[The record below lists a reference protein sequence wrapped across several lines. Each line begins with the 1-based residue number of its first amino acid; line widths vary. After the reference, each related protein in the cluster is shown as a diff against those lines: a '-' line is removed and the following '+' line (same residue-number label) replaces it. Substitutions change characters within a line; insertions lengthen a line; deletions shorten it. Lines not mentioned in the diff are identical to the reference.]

1 MHELTVGAATA
12 WLRGW
17 AAAIGENEQHLT
29 ALDAAIGDADHGANL
44 RRGVAAVIAQ
54 LDAHPPSTVAEA
66 LTLAGEALVGTV
78 GGASGPLFGTL
89 LLRAAAA
96 AATDR
101 PALDGPGLAAALRAG
116 TDGVRERGRA
126 EPGDKTMLDA
136 LLPAIDA
143 FDGALASGQPLDRAV
158 RIAAD
163 AARAARDATARMV
176 AKRGRASQLG
186 DRSLGAID
194 PGSASAALLLD
205 ALAAALGAEATP
217 TPTAPS
223 GAAPPSTAPIAP
235 RVGIVLVSHSYALAQ
250 AARLLADEVV
260 GEHPPRIALAA
271 GRADGGTGTNA
282 TRVAAAISE
291 ASQGRG
297 VVVITDLGSA
307 VLSADM
313 ALEQLGGRIPVR
325 VVAAPFVEG
334 LLAATVRA
342 AAGDELDTV
351 AAEAEAALAP
361 KRALL
366 RYDDVPGPGDGP
378 IAAPRAATA
387 RPASGDAAAGVV
399 TATATVV
406 NEGGLHARPAA
417 EIAALAARFTA
428 ELTIAVEGKPLA
440 SARSPLAIAV
450 LAAGP
455 GTLVQLSAE
464 GADARPAIDALI
476 ALLRTGFGEP
486 LVAAATEGA
495 TPSAPALSAPALPA
509 ATVPAAART
518 TASETAAPVPVAPDA
533 AEPGSGALGV
543 SPGRVIGPVAV
554 LVHAIAEPSATA
566 VLAPPARAAAAGI
579 LRDALEATGLDYR
592 RRAAATSGHRAEV
605 LAATAAIAADPA
617 LAEGATAAIRAR
629 GLTPERAIWETIG
642 ATAEQYRSSGGTL
655 VDRITDLH
663 DVRDRVIARLT
674 GVEAPGLPERR
685 EPYVLVADDLAPA
698 DTVTLDPATCL
709 ALVTEG
715 GGPTSHTAIIAREL
729 GLPAVVGVAGAT
741 GIPDGTLVLVDG
753 STGEVIVQP
762 DPVVQATATGVI
774 RVPPFRGPGQT
785 ADGHRV
791 VLSANVG
798 APREI
803 ARAVERGAEGVGL
816 FRTEFCFLDR
826 ADEPSV
832 AEQVAAYREVFAAFP
847 AQRVIVRTLDA
858 GSDKPLPFFT
868 PIHEPNPVLGL
879 RGVRTAIRDPLVL
892 ERQLRA
898 IAEAAAVE
906 RADVAVM
913 APMIATLGET
923 REFAARAREAGIR
936 SIGVMLETPAAA
948 LTATELC
955 GVVDFLSVGTNDL
968 SQYTMAADRMS
979 AALAPLADPWQ
990 PALLRIIRIVG
1001 EAAAATGTPVGL
1013 CGEAA
1018 ADPDFAAVLV
1028 GLGASSLSMVARAIP
1043 TVGARLAGVTLAQ
1056 CRAAAAAACAA
1067 PDPVAARDAARA
1079 ALR

>member
-96 AATDR
+96 ATTDR
-101 PALDGPGLAAALRAG
+101 PALDGPAIAAALRAG

-143 FDGALASGQPLDRAV
+143 LDGALASGQPLDRAM

-217 TPTAPS
+217 TPAAPR
-223 GAAPPSTAPIAP
+223 GAARPATAPIAP

-342 AAGDELDTV
+342 AAGDDLDTV

-378 IAAPRAATA
+378 IAAPRAASA

-406 NEGGLHARPAA
+406 NEGGLHTRPAA
-417 EIAALAARFTA
+417 EISALAARFTA
-428 ELTIAVEGKPLA
+428 ELMIAVDGKPLA
-440 SARSPLAIAV
+440 SARSPLAIAL

-455 GTLVQLSAE
+455 GALVHISAE
-464 GADARPAIDALI
+464 GADAGPAVDALV
-476 ALLRTGFGEP
+476 ALLGTGFGEP
-486 LVAAATEGA
+486 LVAAGPPGPTPSTV
-495 TPSAPALSAPALPA
+495 TPSAAASGTAFSAPA
-509 ATVPAAART
+509 
-518 TASETAAPVPVAPDA
+518 APDA
-533 AEPGSGALGV
+533 AEPGTGALGV

-592 RRAAATSGHRAEV
+592 RRVASTSGHRAEV
-605 LAATAAIAADPA
+605 LVATAAIATDPA
-617 LAEGATAAIRAR
+617 LGEAATAAIRAR
-629 GLTPERAIWETIG
+629 GLTPERAIWEAIA
-642 ATAEQYRSSGGTL
+642 ATAEQYRSSGGAL
-655 VDRITDLH
+655 VDRVTDLH

-674 GVEAPGLPERR
+674 GVEPPGLPERR

-741 GIPDGTLVLVDG
+741 GIPDDTLVLVDG

-762 DPVVQATATGVI
+762 DPIVQATATGVI
-774 RVPPFRGPGQT
+774 TVPPFRGPGQT
-785 ADGHRV
+785 SDGHRV

-847 AQRVIVRTLDA
+847 EQRVIVRTLDA

-898 IAEAAAVE
+898 IAEAAAAE

-990 PALLRIIRIVG
+990 PALLRMIRIVG

-1056 CRAAAAAACAA
+1056 CTSAAAAACAA
-1067 PDPVAARDAARA
+1067 PDPVAAREAARA

>member
-44 RRGVAAVIAQ
+44 RRGAAAVIERW
-54 LDAHPPSTVAEA
+54 DAHPPTTVHEA

-89 LLRAAAA
+89 LLRAAAEIGDR
-96 AATDR
+96 ATV
-101 PALDGPGLAAALRAG
+101 DGSTLAAALRAG
-116 TDGVRERGRA
+116 TAGVRERGRV
-126 EPGDKTMLDA
+126 ELGDKTMLDA
-136 LLPAIDA
+136 LVPAVDA
-143 FDGALASGQPLDRAV
+143 LDAALDAGQPLAEAM
-158 RIAAD
+158 AA
-163 AARAARDATARMV
+163 AAHAGRSARDATARMV

-205 ALAAALGAEATP
+205 ALAAALGAEPPTTTENATVP
-217 TPTAPS
+217 STGGERSSTPTA
-223 GAAPPSTAPIAP
+223 
-235 RVGIVLVSHSYALAQ
+235 RVGIVLVSHSIDLAM
-250 AARLLADEVV
+250 AARMLADEVV
-260 GEHPPRIALAA
+260 GEHPPRIAIAA

-297 VVVITDLGSA
+297 VVVLTDLGSA

-313 ALEQLGGRIPVR
+313 ALEQIGGRIPVR

-334 LLAATVRA
+334 LLAAVVRA
-342 AAGDELDTV
+342 GVGDDLDTV
-351 AAEAEAALAP
+351 AAEAEAALLP
-361 KRALL
+361 KRVLL
-366 RYDDVPGPGDGP
+366 QRDVPEPGDTGVDDGEM
-378 IAAPRAATA
+378 ASARAL
-387 RPASGDAAAGVV
+387 
-399 TATATVV
+399 VV

-417 EIAALAARFTA
+417 EIAALAAGFA
-428 ELTIAVEGKPLA
+428 ADLTITVEGRPPA

-450 LAAGP
+450 LAAGA
-455 GTLVQLSAE
+455 GTAVRV
-464 GADARPAIDALI
+464 DAAGRDAQAAVDALV
-476 ALLRTGFGEP
+476 ALLNTGFGEP
-486 LVAAATEGA
+486 LVAGA
-495 TPSAPALSAPALPA
+495 T
-509 ATVPAAART
+509 ATPTGADT
-518 TASETAAPVPVAPDA
+518 EPTPVADTGTGP
-533 AEPGSGALGV
+533 LGV

-579 LRDALEATGLDYR
+579 LRDALEATARDYR
-592 RRAAATSGHRAEV
+592 RRAGETSGHRADV
-605 LAATAAIAADPA
+605 LAATAAIAGDPQLVEA
-617 LAEGATAAIRAR
+617 ATAAIRAR
-629 GLTPERAIWETIG
+629 GLTPERAIWEAI
-642 ATAEQYRSSGGTL
+642 AEAAGQYRAAGGEL
-655 VDRITDLH
+655 LDRVTDLT
-663 DVRDRVIARLT
+663 DVRDRVISRLL
-674 GVEAPGLPERR
+674 GVEPPGLPERR

-698 DTVTLDPATCL
+698 DTVTLDPELCL

-741 GIPDGTLVLVDG
+741 RIADGTLVLVDG
-753 STGEVIVQP
+753 ETGEVVVQP
-762 DPVVQATATGVI
+762 DSTLQSTATGVI
-774 RVPPFRGPGQT
+774 TLPPFRGPGGT
-785 ADGHRV
+785 ADGHRI

-847 AQRVIVRTLDA
+847 GHRIIVRTLDA

-898 IAEAAAVE
+898 IAEAAVAE

-913 APMIATLGET
+913 APMIATLAET
-923 REFAARAREAGIR
+923 REFAVRAREAGIQ
-936 SIGVMLETPAAA
+936 SVGVMLETPAAA

-979 AALAPLADPWQ
+979 AALAALADPWQ
-990 PALLRIIRIVG
+990 PALLRMIRIVG
-1001 EAAAATGTPVGL
+1001 EAAEATGTPMGL

-1043 TVGARLAGVTLAQ
+1043 TVGVRLAGVTLAQ
-1056 CRAAAAAACAA
+1056 CREAAAAACAA
-1067 PDPVAARDAARA
+1067 PEPLAARA
-1079 ALR
+1079 AARAVLG

>member
-44 RRGVAAVIAQ
+44 RRGAAAVIERW
-54 LDAHPPSTVAEA
+54 DAHPPATVRDA

-89 LLRAAAA
+89 LLRAADAVA
-96 AATDR
+96 GDA
-101 PALDGPGLAAALRAG
+101 PIDGPALAAALRAG
-116 TDGVRERGRA
+116 TAGVRERGRV
-126 EPGDKTMLDA
+126 ELGDKTMLDA
-136 LLPAIDA
+136 LVPAVDA
-143 FDGALASGQPLDRAV
+143 LDAALAAGEPLDRA
-158 RIAAD
+158 
-163 AARAARDATARMV
+163 ARAAAAAAAIARDGTARMV
-176 AKRGRASQLG
+176 ARRGRASQLG

-194 PGSASAALLLD
+194 PGAASAVLLLD
-205 ALAAALGAEATP
+205 SLAAALGAEP
-217 TPTAPS
+217 PTAAERSVPVAS
-223 GAAPPSTAPIAP
+223 EEHRAGAATA
-235 RVGIVLVSHSYALAQ
+235 RVGIVLVSHSSELAM
-250 AARLLADEVV
+250 AARRLADEVV
-260 GEHPPRIALAA
+260 GEHPPRIAIAA

-334 LLAATVRA
+334 LLAAAVRA
-342 AAGDELDTV
+342 GVGDDLDTV
-351 AAEAEAALAP
+351 AAEAEGALAP
-361 KRALL
+361 KSALL
-366 RYDDVPGPGDGP
+366 HPRGSAPTPQTEPESGPESESERGLTV
-378 IAAPRAATA
+378 TA
-387 RPASGDAAAGVV
+387 RAVV
-399 TATATVV
+399 A

-417 EIAALAARFTA
+417 EIAALAAQFTA
-428 ELTIAVEGKPLA
+428 ELTLSVDDRPPA

-450 LAAGP
+450 LAAAAGTTVEVSATGP
-455 GTLVQLSAE
+455 
-464 GADARPAIDALI
+464 DAAAAVDALI
-476 ALLRTGFGEP
+476 ALLGSGFGEP
-486 LVAAATEGA
+486 LVTG
-495 TPSAPALSAPALPA
+495 SAPVVA
-509 ATVPAAART
+509 A
-518 TASETAAPVPVAPDA
+518 S
-533 AEPGSGALGV
+533 GGALGV

-554 LVHAIAEPSATA
+554 LVHAVAEPSATV

-579 LRDALEATGLDYR
+579 LRDALEATAREYR
-592 RRAAATSGHRAEV
+592 RRAGETSGHRAEV
-605 LAATAAIAADPA
+605 LAATAAIAADPQ
-617 LAEGATAAIRAR
+617 LADDAATAIRSR
-629 GLTPERAIWETIG
+629 GLTPERAVWEAIG
-642 ATAEQYRSSGGTL
+642 RTAEQYRAAGGEL
-655 VDRITDLH
+655 LDRITDLN
-663 DVRDRVIARLT
+663 DVRDRVISRLT
-674 GVEAPGLPERR
+674 GVEPPGLPERR
-685 EPYVLVADDLAPA
+685 EPFVLVADDLAPA
-698 DTVTLDPATCL
+698 DTVSLDPATCL

-729 GLPAVVGVAGAT
+729 GLPAVVGVEGAT
-741 GIPDGTLVLVDG
+741 RIADGTLVLVDG
-753 STGEVIVQP
+753 ETGEVIVQP
-762 DPVVQATATGVI
+762 DPSQQATATGVI
-774 RVPPFRGPGQT
+774 TLPPFHGAGAT

-847 AQRVIVRTLDA
+847 GQRVIVRTLDA

-898 IAEAAAVE
+898 IAEAAAAE

-913 APMIATLGET
+913 APMIATLAET
-923 REFAARAREAGIR
+923 REFADRARGAGIR
-936 SIGVMLETPAAA
+936 SVGVMLETPAAA

-990 PALLRIIRIVG
+990 PALLRMIRLVG
-1001 EAAAATGTPVGL
+1001 DAAEATATPMGL

-1018 ADPDFAAVLV
+1018 ADPDYAAVLV

-1043 TVGARLAGVTLAQ
+1043 MVGARLAAVTLAQ

-1067 PDPVAARDAARA
+1067 PDPLAARSAARS
-1079 ALR
+1079 ALG

>member
-17 AAAIGENEQHLT
+17 AAAIGENEHHLT

-44 RRGVAAVIAQ
+44 RRGAAAVIERW
-54 LDAHPPSTVAEA
+54 DAHPPATVRDA

-89 LLRAAAA
+89 LLRAADAVA
-96 AATDR
+96 GDA
-101 PALDGPGLAAALRAG
+101 PIDGPALAAALRAG
-116 TDGVRERGRA
+116 TAGVRERGRV
-126 EPGDKTMLDA
+126 ELGDKTMLDA
-136 LLPAIDA
+136 LVPAVDA
-143 FDGALASGQPLDRAV
+143 LDAALAAGEPLDRA
-158 RIAAD
+158 
-163 AARAARDATARMV
+163 ARAAASAAAIARDGTARMV
-176 AKRGRASQLG
+176 ARRGRASQLG

-194 PGSASAALLLD
+194 PGAASAVLLLD
-205 ALAAALGAEATP
+205 SLAAALGAEP
-217 TPTAPS
+217 PTAAERSVPAAS
-223 GAAPPSTAPIAP
+223 AEHRAGAPRP
-235 RVGIVLVSHSYALAQ
+235 RVGIVLVSHSSELAM
-250 AARLLADEVV
+250 AARRLADEVV
-260 GEHPPRIALAA
+260 GEHPPRIAIAA

-334 LLAATVRA
+334 LLAAAVRA
-342 AAGDELDTV
+342 GVGGDLDTV
-351 AAEAEAALAP
+351 AAEAEGALAP
-361 KRALL
+361 KSALL
-366 RYDDVPGPGDGP
+366 RPRGSAPTPQTEPESGPESESERGLTV
-378 IAAPRAATA
+378 TA
-387 RPASGDAAAGVV
+387 RAVV
-399 TATATVV
+399 A

-417 EIAALAARFTA
+417 EIAALAAQFTA
-428 ELTIAVEGKPLA
+428 ELTLSVDGRPPA

-450 LAAGP
+450 LAAAAGTTVEVSATGP
-455 GTLVQLSAE
+455 
-464 GADARPAIDALI
+464 DAAAAVDALI
-476 ALLRTGFGEP
+476 ALLGSGFGEP
-486 LVAAATEGA
+486 LVTG
-495 TPSAPALSAPALPA
+495 A
-509 ATVPAAART
+509 ATVVAA
-518 TASETAAPVPVAPDA
+518 
-533 AEPGSGALGV
+533 GGGALGV

-554 LVHAIAEPSATA
+554 LVHAVAEPSATV

-579 LRDALEATGLDYR
+579 LRDALEATAREYR
-592 RRAAATSGHRAEV
+592 RRAGETSGHRAEV
-605 LAATAAIAADPA
+605 LAATAAIAADPQ
-617 LAEGATAAIRAR
+617 LADDAATAIRSR
-629 GLTPERAIWETIG
+629 GLTPERAVWEAIG
-642 ATAEQYRSSGGTL
+642 RTAEQYRAAGGEL
-655 VDRITDLH
+655 LDRITDLN
-663 DVRDRVIARLT
+663 DVRDRVISRLT
-674 GVEAPGLPERR
+674 GVEPPGLPERR
-685 EPYVLVADDLAPA
+685 EPFVLVADDLAPA
-698 DTVTLDPATCL
+698 DTVALDPATCL

-729 GLPAVVGVAGAT
+729 GLPAVVGVEGAT
-741 GIPDGTLVLVDG
+741 RIADGTLVLVDG
-753 STGEVIVQP
+753 ETGEVIVQP
-762 DPVVQATATGVI
+762 DPSQQATATGVI
-774 RVPPFRGPGQT
+774 TLPPFHGAGAT

-847 AQRVIVRTLDA
+847 GQRVIVRTLDA

-898 IAEAAAVE
+898 IAEAAAAE

-913 APMIATLGET
+913 APMIATLAET
-923 REFAARAREAGIR
+923 REFADRARGAGIR
-936 SIGVMLETPAAA
+936 SVGVMLETPAAA

-990 PALLRIIRIVG
+990 PALLRMIRIVG
-1001 EAAAATGTPVGL
+1001 EAAEATGTPMGL

-1028 GLGASSLSMVARAIP
+1028 GLGATSLSMVARAIP
-1043 TVGARLAGVTLAQ
+1043 TVGDRLAAVTLDQ
-1056 CRAAAAAACAA
+1056 CRDAAAAACAA
-1067 PDPVAARDAARA
+1067 PDPLAARAAARA
-1079 ALR
+1079 ALG

>member
-17 AAAIGENEQHLT
+17 AAAIGENEHHLT

-44 RRGVAAVIAQ
+44 RRGAAAVIERW
-54 LDAHPPSTVAEA
+54 DAHPPATVRDA

-89 LLRAAAA
+89 LLRAADAVA
-96 AATDR
+96 GDA
-101 PALDGPGLAAALRAG
+101 PIDGPALAAALRAG
-116 TDGVRERGRA
+116 TAGVRERGRV
-126 EPGDKTMLDA
+126 ELGDKTMLDA
-136 LLPAIDA
+136 LVPAVDA
-143 FDGALASGQPLDRAV
+143 LDAALAAGEPLDRA
-158 RIAAD
+158 
-163 AARAARDATARMV
+163 ARAAAAAAAIARDGTARMV
-176 AKRGRASQLG
+176 ARRGRASQLG

-194 PGSASAALLLD
+194 PGAASAVLLLD
-205 ALAAALGAEATP
+205 SLAAALGAEP
-217 TPTAPS
+217 PTAAERSVPAAS
-223 GAAPPSTAPIAP
+223 AEHRAGAPTP
-235 RVGIVLVSHSYALAQ
+235 RVGIVLVSHSSELAM
-250 AARLLADEVV
+250 AARRLADEVV

-334 LLAATVRA
+334 LLAAAVRA
-342 AAGDELDTV
+342 GVGDDLETV
-351 AAEAEAALAP
+351 AAEAEGALAP
-361 KRALL
+361 KSALL
-366 RYDDVPGPGDGP
+366 HPHGPAPTPDPEPAPEPGSEPGSGP
-378 IAAPRAATA
+378 ESERGPTVTA
-387 RPASGDAAAGVV
+387 RAVV
-399 TATATVV
+399 A

-417 EIAALAARFTA
+417 EIAALAAQFTA
-428 ELTIAVEGKPLA
+428 ELTLSVAGRPPA

-450 LAAGP
+450 LAASAGTTVGVSATGP
-455 GTLVQLSAE
+455 
-464 GADARPAIDALI
+464 DAAAAVDALL
-476 ALLRTGFGEP
+476 ALLGSGFGEP
-486 LVAAATEGA
+486 LVTG
-495 TPSAPALSAPALPA
+495 
-509 ATVPAAART
+509 
-518 TASETAAPVPVAPDA
+518 AAPVVAA
-533 AEPGSGALGV
+533 GGGALGV

-554 LVHAIAEPSATA
+554 LVHAVAEPSATV

-579 LRDALEATGLDYR
+579 LRDALEATAREYR
-592 RRAAATSGHRAEV
+592 RRAGETSGHRADV
-605 LAATAAIAADPA
+605 LAATAAIAADPQ
-617 LAEGATAAIRAR
+617 LAEDAATAIRSR
-629 GLTPERAIWETIG
+629 GLTPERAVWEAIG
-642 ATAEQYRSSGGTL
+642 RTAEQYRAAGGEL
-655 VDRITDLH
+655 LDRITDLN
-663 DVRDRVIARLT
+663 DVRDRVISRLT
-674 GVEAPGLPERR
+674 GVEPPGLPERR
-685 EPYVLVADDLAPA
+685 EPFVLVADDLAPA
-698 DTVTLDPATCL
+698 DTVALDPATCL

-729 GLPAVVGVAGAT
+729 GLPAVVGVEGAT
-741 GIPDGTLVLVDG
+741 SIADGTLVLVDG
-753 STGEVIVQP
+753 ETGEVIVQP
-762 DPVVQATATGVI
+762 DASQQATATGVI
-774 RVPPFRGPGQT
+774 TLPPFHGAGAT

-847 AQRVIVRTLDA
+847 GQRVIVRTLDA

-898 IAEAAAVE
+898 IAEAAAAE

-913 APMIATLGET
+913 APMIATLAET
-923 REFAARAREAGIR
+923 REFADRARGAGIR
-936 SIGVMLETPAAA
+936 SVGVMLETPAAA

-990 PALLRIIRIVG
+990 PALLRMIRLVG
-1001 EAAAATGTPVGL
+1001 EAAEATATPMGL

-1018 ADPDFAAVLV
+1018 ADPDYAAVLV

-1043 TVGARLAGVTLAQ
+1043 MVGARLAAVTLAQ

-1067 PDPVAARDAARA
+1067 PDPLAARSAARS
-1079 ALR
+1079 ALG